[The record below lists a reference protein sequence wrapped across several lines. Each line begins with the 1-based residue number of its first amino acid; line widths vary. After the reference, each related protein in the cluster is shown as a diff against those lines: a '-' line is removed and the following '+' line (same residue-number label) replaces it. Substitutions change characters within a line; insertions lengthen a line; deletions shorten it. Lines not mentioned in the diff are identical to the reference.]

1 MPLNLVKS
9 IKPLTISALLAGS
22 TSFAFVYDD
31 INKKSSIIPANPKTE
46 KYFSW
51 INDMTNSNVTL
62 KAIFN
67 DAYARWEQRTKF
79 YSFSHQIIED
89 TDFQR
94 IIAIGKPVVP
104 LIIEKLREQPS
115 PIVWALNLIYQEKIS
130 NNPQT
135 TIEDA
140 CKLWIKKL
148 S

>member
-1 MPLNLVKS
+1 MPLNLIKS

-22 TSFAFVYDD
+22 TSFAFMYDD
-31 INKKSSIIPANPKTE
+31 INKSCIIPTNPKTE

-51 INDMTNSNVTL
+51 INDQTNSNITL
-62 KAIFN
+62 KVIFN
-67 DAYARWEQRTKF
+67 DAYARWKQRTKF

-89 TDFQR
+89 PDFQK
-94 IIAIGKPVVP
+94 IIAIGKPAVP
-104 LIIEKLREQPS
+104 LILEKLREQPS
-115 PIVWALNLIYQEKIS
+115 LIVWALNLIYQEKIS
-130 NNPQT
+130 NNPRT

>member
-22 TSFAFVYDD
+22 TSFAFMYDD
-31 INKKSSIIPANPKTE
+31 INKSSIIPANPKTE

-51 INDMTNSNVTL
+51 INEQTNSNVTL

-89 TDFQR
+89 SDFQK
-94 IIAIGKPVVP
+94 IIAIGKPAVP

-115 PIVWALNLIYQEKIS
+115 LIVWALNLIYQEKIS